1 MKLVKH
7 SATCKKLWIK
17 GGHIIKRNERGM
29 TLVEV
34 LATLALVTLV
44 TGLIWTTISISS
56 RSNIIETN
64 KLRLQQEGNY
74 ISTEILRIHRTCKE
88 YEVVIT
94 SNTISVENC
103 GIEKSP
109 DRKNFS
115 ISQNFIYSIDDQVIP
130 PEGVRYDIEADVED
144 LEIEKFKITSPE
156 NTKLSITFPL
166 IASRYKRSS

>member
-1 MKLVKH
+1 
-7 SATCKKLWIK
+7 
-17 GGHIIKRNERGM
+17 M

-34 LATLALVTLV
+34 LATLLLVTLV

-56 RSNIIETN
+56 RSSVLETN

-88 YEVVIT
+88 YEFVIT
-94 SNTISVENC
+94 PNNVSVENC
-103 GIEKSP
+103 QIEKSQ
-109 DRKNFS
+109 DRKRFS
-115 ISQNFIYSIDDQVIP
+115 ISEGFIYSMGDQMIS
-130 PEGVRYDIEADVED
+130 PEGVRYDIEADFED
-144 LEIEKFKITSPE
+144 LEIEKFKIISPE

>member
-1 MKLVKH
+1 
-7 SATCKKLWIK
+7 
-17 GGHIIKRNERGM
+17 M

-34 LATLALVTLV
+34 LATLLLVTLV

-56 RSNIIETN
+56 RSSVLETN

-88 YEVVIT
+88 YEFVIT
-94 SNTISVENC
+94 PNNVSVENC
-103 GIEKSP
+103 QIEKSQ
-109 DRKNFS
+109 DRKRFS
-115 ISQNFIYSIDDQVIP
+115 ISEGFIYSMGDQMIS
-130 PEGVRYDIEADVED
+130 PEGVRYDIEADFED

-166 IASRYKRSS
+166 IASRYKRST